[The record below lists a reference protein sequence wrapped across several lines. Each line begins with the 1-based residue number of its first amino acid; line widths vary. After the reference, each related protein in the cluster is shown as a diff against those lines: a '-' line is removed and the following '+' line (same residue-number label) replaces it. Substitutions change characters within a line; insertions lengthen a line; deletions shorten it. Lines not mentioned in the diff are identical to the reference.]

1 MEVSTWICS
10 ISLLTVVVAHLHLQ
24 AGQATVILMPTKTQ
38 IIISN
43 SVNSILSRPVL
54 GTVLAIDSV
63 PLKTEE
69 LMAWLHHTVSVS
81 PLVAIIV
88 NVKQLRNVHQTLL
101 LIRMIRTLVLIINC
115 LSLLLS
121 DSGGGMSDFSLS
133 ANKGEDVEGPV
144 YLRGE
149 EGAGLYLVSRLV

>member
-1 MEVSTWICS
+1 M
-10 ISLLTVVVAHLHLQ
+10 LTVVVAHLHLQ

-101 LIRMIRTLVLIINC
+101 LIRMIRTL
-115 LSLLLS
+115 LS
-121 DSGGGMSDFSLS
+121 
-133 ANKGEDVEGPV
+133 
-144 YLRGE
+144 
-149 EGAGLYLVSRLV
+149 

>member
-10 ISLLTVVVAHLHLQ
+10 ISLLTVVVAHLHIQ

-63 PLKTEE
+63 LLQKEE
-69 LMAWLHHTVSVS
+69 LMS
-81 PLVAIIV
+81 
-88 NVKQLRNVHQTLL
+88 
-101 LIRMIRTLVLIINC
+101 
-115 LSLLLS
+115 
-121 DSGGGMSDFSLS
+121 
-133 ANKGEDVEGPV
+133 
-144 YLRGE
+144 
-149 EGAGLYLVSRLV
+149 